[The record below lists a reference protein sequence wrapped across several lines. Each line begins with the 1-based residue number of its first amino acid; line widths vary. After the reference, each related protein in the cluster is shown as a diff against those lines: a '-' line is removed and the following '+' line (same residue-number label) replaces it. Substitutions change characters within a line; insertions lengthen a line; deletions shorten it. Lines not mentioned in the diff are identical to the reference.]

1 MADQIFRAD
10 IPSTAADSGLSD
22 TNLADTRRIDRAAST
37 GLSRRS
43 FLQGTAAAAASLVI
57 GVHLPGKARAG
68 AAASAEGESA
78 AFAPNAFVRVAPD
91 NTVTVIIK
99 HIEFGQGPATGLST
113 LVAEELDADWGQ
125 MRAELAPADTEKY
138 VNSLFGIQGTGGST
152 AMANSYE
159 QMRKAGAA
167 ARAMLVQAAA
177 NRWRVNADEITVSK
191 GTVSH
196 GASGKSASFG
206 DLAGEAARLE
216 APADPA
222 LKSPDQF
229 NLIGTRVRKLDTLD
243 KTNGTQVFTLDL
255 YPENL
260 VIATILHPP
269 QFGATVASV
278 GDGKAR
284 RIKGV
289 IDVKT
294 VPAGVA
300 VYANN
305 TYAALKGRKALEVTW
320 DASKAET
327 RSTRQMEQDYSK
339 AAQTPGLNARNDG
352 DVEKALA
359 EADTVLEA
367 EYFFPFLAHAPMET
381 LDAVMQ
387 FKDGKVTAW
396 LGSQIQTLDV
406 GALSNVFGV
415 DKSNITLYTQYAG
428 GSFGRRAQ
436 PGGEFAAEAAEVT
449 KAFGSDRP
457 VKFMWT
463 RENDIQGGRY
473 RPLAVHKMRGGL
485 DKDGNITGWD
495 QQIAVQSFMKGTA
508 FESGMFEDG
517 IDASAVEG
525 SQAMPYGIANLRVG
539 QHLMENGVSTLWWRS
554 VEHTHNAYANET
566 FLDELLEKAGK
577 DPVEGRL
584 ALLGDKYPRHRGV
597 LEKVAKM
604 ADAAGPVPS
613 GRQRGVA
620 LHKSFGSFV
629 AQIAEVSD
637 NGNGEPRVH
646 KVWCAVDCGVAVN
659 PDVIAAQMEGGI
671 GFGIGAVLYD
681 AITLSEGGYV
691 EQSNFDRYRSLRIN
705 EMPDVE
711 VAVIQSTD
719 APTGVGEPGTPPSG
733 PAIANAWRRLTGK
746 SVYRLPLV
754 PINV

>member
-10 IPSTAADSGLSD
+10 IPSTTADSGLSG
-22 TNLADTRRIDRAAST
+22 TNPADTRRIDRAAST

-57 GVHLPGKARAG
+57 GIHLPGKARAG
-68 AAASAEGESA
+68 AAASAAGESA

-91 NTVTVIIK
+91 NTVTVMIK

-206 DLAGEAARLE
+206 DLASEAARLE
-216 APADPA
+216 VPADPA

-243 KTNGTQVFTLDL
+243 KTNGTQVFTQDL
-255 YPENL
+255 YPESM
-260 VIATILHPP
+260 VTATILHPP
-269 QFGATVASV
+269 QFGATVASL
-278 GDGKAR
+278 DDSKAR
-284 RIKGV
+284 RIKDV

-352 DVEKALA
+352 DVEQALA
-359 EADTVLEA
+359 KADRIIEA

-406 GALSNVFGV
+406 GALSSVFGV
-415 DKSNITLYTQYAG
+415 DKSSITLYTQYAG

-449 KAFGSDRP
+449 KALGSDRP
-457 VKFMWT
+457 VKLMWT

-473 RPLAVHKMRGGL
+473 RPLAIHKMRGGL
-485 DKDGNITGWD
+485 DKDGNIIGWD

-525 SQAMPYGIANLRVG
+525 SRAMPYGIANLRIG

-584 ALLGDKYPRHRGV
+584 ALLGDKHPRHRGV
-597 LEKVAKM
+597 LEKVAQM

-691 EQSNFDRYRSLRIN
+691 EQSNFDRYRSLRIS

-711 VAVIQSTD
+711 VAVIQSTE

-733 PAIANAWRRLTGK
+733 PAVANAWRRLTGK